1 VDRAVLETSSDRY
14 VIVEYLA
21 EGGMGA
27 IYLGKKLG
35 VGGFEKEVVLKQLL
49 PEFTREPKFIDLFL
63 REARLS
69 ASLEHANIVHTIDL
83 VNAGDDYFMVMEYV
97 KGADL
102 RTLLKRVRR
111 RHQRFVP
118 QAGVFIGHE
127 ILEALA
133 YAHAKAAN
141 DGRPLNLIHRDISP
155 SNILLS
161 GAGEVKLT
169 DFGIAKAST
178 HRSVFYKVKGKV
190 GYMSPEQA
198 RGEPVDARA
207 DLFSLGVVLYEVLV
221 GERLF
226 VGDLMSS
233 ASQIY
238 AQPIKPPSHKRP
250 EIPTELDGVI
260 LKALSLDPAGRYQS
274 AEEFQEGL
282 ARVAT
287 RHRLLI
293 GAQEMAGHL
302 KVIAGEDPGSWLRLE
317 SFGHEREP
325 TQTHGT
331 AVLTTGDDSDGES
344 VPRKV
349 PFDLSDAHE
358 DDDDDDSAVALV
370 RGRNRPPSLPTGA
383 LTSVIAVRNGAESE
397 MLTRVRGDEP
407 PLSPL
412 EPRRSEPIKAAAS
425 SSSLRRVPSQPTD
438 AFDHEEGSRSQT
450 LVRDGGSGRPAT
462 GEETLVH
469 PQTGQPR
476 DSAPRRDPSLRDAG
490 KAPRDSAPR
499 RDPAL
504 RDAGKAPRDSAPR
517 RDPALRDPPRDPRDS
532 APRRDPAPRESSR
545 DPAREVRDSAP
556 RREPA
561 PRDPAREVRDSA
573 LRREPAPR
581 ESPRDPP
588 REARDSAPRRDP
600 LLRDSARDPQ
610 RDVAARREPSLR
622 DPARDPRGEPSFRD
636 SRDQPTRDGGK
647 PPVRDPSPRGG
658 IAVRDSARD
667 ASPRSGSSLRDPARE
682 PSPRSSSPRD
692 PGRDPLL
699 RQPKPGD
706 LPGGSPLAA
715 MGGGGSASRRLPK
728 SGIRDRPKGGPFGD
742 VTPAIRPRPRRLVG
756 IMIVL
761 LLIGIGV
768 ALGVA
773 FSGPELEVVDP
784 TVTQPGS
791 PSGQTATPPATAAKP
806 PAPSELPGPPPATSG
821 PP

>member
-1 VDRAVLETSSDRY
+1 LDRAVLETSSDRY

-111 RHQRFVP
+111 RHRRFVP

-133 YAHAKAAN
+133 YAHAKTAH

-198 RGEPVDARA
+198 RGEPVDARS

-238 AQPIKPPSHKRP
+238 AQPIVPPSQKRP
-250 EIPTELDGVI
+250 EIPGDLDTVI
-260 LKALSLDPAGRYQS
+260 LKSLSLDPAGRFQS
-274 AEEFQEGL
+274 AEEFQEAL
-282 ARVAT
+282 SRVAT

-293 GAQEMAGHL
+293 GASEMSTHL
-302 KVIAGEDPGSWLRLE
+302 ATIAGEDASMWLKLE
-317 SFGHEREP
+317 MFGPERGEP
-325 TQTHGT
+325 TQSHGT
-331 AVLTTGDDSDGES
+331 AVLSTSAEDEGDEQQSQ
-344 VPRKV
+344 
-349 PFDLSDAHE
+349 FDLSDDDEEE
-358 DDDDDDSAVALV
+358 DEGADDRDDILM
-370 RGRNRPPSLPTGA
+370 RQRNRPPSLPTGE
-383 LTSVIAVRNGAESE
+383 LTSVIALRKGANSAE
-397 MLTRVRGDEP
+397 MLTKVRDEP

-412 EPRRSEPIKAAAS
+412 APRRSEPLPTS
-425 SSSLRRVPSQPTD
+425 SSAPRRAPSVGFGHEESRSETFVRDSSPRMSVPPAARDSKPESLREPREGSSREQPRDAKRDSSPTRDPSPRHQMPLAAPTD
-438 AFDHEEGSRSQT
+438 
-450 LVRDGGSGRPAT
+450 
-462 GEETLVH
+462 ETLVH
-469 PQTGQPR
+469 PP
-476 DSAPRRDPSLRDAG
+476 SLPNLKAPPVLPVMKSPDPSLAQ
-490 KAPRDSAPR
+490 R
-499 RDPAL
+499 R
-504 RDAGKAPRDSAPR
+504 
-517 RDPALRDPPRDPRDS
+517 
-532 APRRDPAPRESSR
+532 
-545 DPAREVRDSAP
+545 
-556 RREPA
+556 
-561 PRDPAREVRDSA
+561 
-573 LRREPAPR
+573 
-581 ESPRDPP
+581 
-588 REARDSAPRRDP
+588 
-600 LLRDSARDPQ
+600 
-610 RDVAARREPSLR
+610 
-622 DPARDPRGEPSFRD
+622 
-636 SRDQPTRDGGK
+636 
-647 PPVRDPSPRGG
+647 
-658 IAVRDSARD
+658 I
-667 ASPRSGSSLRDPARE
+667 
-682 PSPRSSSPRD
+682 
-692 PGRDPLL
+692 
-699 RQPKPGD
+699 
-706 LPGGSPLAA
+706 
-715 MGGGGSASRRLPK
+715 PK
-728 SGIRDRPKGGPFGD
+728 SGIRPRPPQPGD
-742 VTPAIRPRPRRLVG
+742 VTDPVRNRPRRMIA

-768 ALGVA
+768 AVGVA
-773 FSGPELEVVDP
+773 FSGPEIDVVDP
-784 TVTQPGS
+784 PVAPILPAGS
-791 PSGQTATPPATAAKP
+791 ATSPTGAATAKPTPPPT
-806 PAPSELPGPPPATSG
+806 ELPGPPAATPG
-821 PP
+821 TP

>member
-111 RHQRFVP
+111 KHNRFSP

-133 YAHAKAAN
+133 YAHQKSAH

-198 RGEPVDARA
+198 RGEPVDARS
-207 DLFSLGVVLYEVLV
+207 DLFSLGVVFYEVLV

-226 VGDLMSS
+226 VGDIMSS

-238 AQPIKPPSHKRP
+238 AQPIQPPSQKRP
-250 EIPTELDGVI
+250 EIPADLDQVI
-260 LKALSLDPAGRYQS
+260 LKALSLDPAGRFQS
-274 AEEFQEGL
+274 AEEFQETL
-282 ARVAT
+282 TRVTT

-293 GAQEMAGHL
+293 GASEMSAHL
-302 KVIAGEDPGSWLRLE
+302 KSIAGEDAASWLRLE
-317 SFGHEREP
+317 AFGAHGDRGEP
-325 TQTHGT
+325 TQAHGT
-331 AVLTTGDDSDGES
+331 AVLSTQGIVEGEEERR
-344 VPRKV
+344 PE
-349 PFDLSDAHE
+349 FDLSDAEEEE
-358 DDDDDDSAVALV
+358 DDDSDVAEIM
-370 RGRNRPPSLPTGA
+370 RARNRPPSLPMGE
-383 LTSVIAVRNGAESE
+383 LTSVIAVRKKQGGGDLE
-397 MLTRVRGDEP
+397 MVTKVREQEP
-407 PLSPL
+407 PLSSL
-412 EPRRSEPIKAAAS
+412 QPRRSEPIAAPPT
-425 SSSLRRVPSQPTD
+425 PS
-438 AFDHEEGSRSQT
+438 
-450 LVRDGGSGRPAT
+450 
-462 GEETLVH
+462 
-469 PQTGQPR
+469 
-476 DSAPRRDPSLRDAG
+476 SAPRRMTLPGGFGTTDESRQQTVVRDTGSPRNRVAPSLAPNEHRSKPTNSPPLGDAT
-490 KAPRDSAPR
+490 KVHAPSQ
-499 RDPAL
+499 
-504 RDAGKAPRDSAPR
+504 AGF
-517 RDPALRDPPRDPRDS
+517 
-532 APRRDPAPRESSR
+532 
-545 DPAREVRDSAP
+545 
-556 RREPA
+556 
-561 PRDPAREVRDSA
+561 
-573 LRREPAPR
+573 
-581 ESPRDPP
+581 
-588 REARDSAPRRDP
+588 
-600 LLRDSARDPQ
+600 ARDPSGGMGSG
-610 RDVAARREPSLR
+610 AATAGGMFSAAIAHGGTPS
-622 DPARDPRGEPSFRD
+622 AG
-636 SRDQPTRDGGK
+636 
-647 PPVRDPSPRGG
+647 
-658 IAVRDSARD
+658 
-667 ASPRSGSSLRDPARE
+667 
-682 PSPRSSSPRD
+682 
-692 PGRDPLL
+692 
-699 RQPKPGD
+699 
-706 LPGGSPLAA
+706 
-715 MGGGGSASRRLPK
+715 RRLPT
-728 SGIRDRPKGGPFGD
+728 SGIRPKPRGHVFDSNAYP
-742 VTPAIRPRPRRLVG
+742 RRPRRIIG

-784 TVTQPGS
+784 TVPASGS
-791 PSGQTATPPATAAKP
+791 SGSATGTATPPSGSATGAGAP
-806 PAPSELPGPPPATSG
+806 RQPQAPSELPGPPPATSG
-821 PP
+821 TP